1 ITSTTM
7 TRSWLSAVEWSR
19 SIASVAVATAVS
31 KPKVATVPPTSLS
44 IVLGTPTTG
53 MPVAMSCRAMLR
65 VPSPP
70 IAMSAS
76 SRRAPNAATSSS
88 ERSRSS
94 QVPSGRCRRHLK
106 GSPRLV
112 VPRMVPPRCV
122 MPRTWA
128 GPRGTTSSS
137 PSRPSK
143 PRRMPRHSHPRCTA
157 ARTAPRMT
165 ALRPGASPPPV
176 EIAIF
181 TARRR
186 RPALQGAS
194 LHQARRGTAPAGD
207 NLVLA
212 GVALIVAAALSRRY
226 GIALP
231 GNGFSSYVVGV
242 MLLAMLDRGWAF
254 AAVVAPFA
262 MFVGDILLRRLP
274 VRAALNNAGHLT
286 VGTTLVGL
294 MYDRMGG
301 QTGAAA
307 LTSNNLGLVVLVIVL
322 LPIVV
327 NGTFYLDLA
336 LGKTMA
342 WVDARLTL
350 RWETII
356 YLTSVGL
363 ALGWLALTH
372 AAMPSGPTALVAAGL
387 VVATVGSA
395 YVIRLGVH
403 ADELRLV
410 QRLAQAIAAEMS
422 LTRSFTRVQELTRQL
437 VPWEQMGFARYDAR
451 ARQMELL
458 ADTAARPDT
467 VFRFDADAG
476 LTGEAV
482 RLHHAVVAHGLAK
495 DQVIVPGAETPG
507 AEMLVPLYH
516 AGQLVGL
523 WSVRHSNP
531 AMYRNSD
538 GELLELLAPQLAL
551 MVAIESSLR
560 PVTGAS
566 DQTTQYVQTL
576 TATTEEI
583 HASSEEVAAAAQR
596 ASHGAGQAATLVSTA
611 AREAGQL
618 KDSAA
623 ELAAA
628 GDRTREAGSQMEKT
642 TDRVRTATQDAVRQ
656 LTDLGATT
664 EESGREARNVGK
676 AVQDTRRALDRAAQ
690 LIERIRGDL
699 SQLVQGSAAWVQDLD
714 RIAEAAAGTA
724 RAGKQV
730 AEVGRQNA
738 ELAARITESLGQ
750 ARAGA
755 QTSSQ
760 EAEAVA
766 AAAAEQLRAIQD
778 LAHGATE
785 LSSLAEQLSQ
795 ALRFIRGGN
804 GHP

>member
-1 ITSTTM
+1 M
-7 TRSWLSAVEWSR
+7 KAALS
-19 SIASVAVATAVS
+19 
-31 KPKVATVPPTSLS
+31 
-44 IVLGTPTTG
+44 
-53 MPVAMSCRAMLR
+53 LR
-65 VPSPP
+65 VIVSL
-70 IAMSAS
+70 AGL
-76 SRRAPNAATSSS
+76 AAF
-88 ERSRSS
+88 
-94 QVPSGRCRRHLK
+94 GA
-106 GSPRLV
+106 GLV
-112 VPRMVPPRCV
+112 
-122 MPRTWA
+122 A
-128 GPRGTTSSS
+128 Y
-137 PSRPSK
+137 
-143 PRRMPRHSHPRCTA
+143 A
-157 ARTAPRMT
+157 
-165 ALRPGASPPPV
+165 
-176 EIAIF
+176 
-181 TARRR
+181 
-186 RPALQGAS
+186 
-194 LHQARRGTAPAGD
+194 RGTAPAGD

-583 HASSEEVAAAAQR
+583 HASSEEVAASAQR
-596 ASHGAGQAATLVSTA
+596 ASEGAAQAATLVTAA
-611 AREAGQL
+611 AREAEQL
-618 KDSAA
+618 KESAG
-623 ELAAA
+623 ELATA
-628 GDRTREAGSQMEKT
+628 GDRTRDAGAQMEKT
-642 TDRVRTATQDAVRQ
+642 AEKVRVGTQGAVRQ

-664 EESGREARNVGK
+664 EESAAEVRRLRDVAAQVEKFSETIGFVANQTNLLALNATIEAARAGVHGRGFAVVADEVHKLAEESGREARNVGK
-676 AVQDTRRALDRAAQ
+676 SVQDTRRALDRAAQ
-690 LIERIRGDL
+690 LLERIRGDL
-699 SQLVQGSAAWVQDLD
+699 GEVVQNSADWVKDLD
-714 RIAEAAAGTA
+714 RIAEAAAETA
-724 RAGKQV
+724 RAGKRV
-730 AEVGRQNA
+730 ADVGRQSA
-738 ELAARITESLGQ
+738 ELAARITQTLGQ
-750 ARAGA
+750 ARTAA
-755 QTSSQ
+755 QTSTQ

-766 AAAAEQLRAIQD
+766 AAASEQLRAIED

-785 LSSLAEQLSQ
+785 LSTLADKLSQ
-795 ALRFIRGGN
+795 ALRFMRGEN
-804 GHP
+804 GHR

>member
-1 ITSTTM
+1 M
-7 TRSWLSAVEWSR
+7 KAALS
-19 SIASVAVATAVS
+19 
-31 KPKVATVPPTSLS
+31 
-44 IVLGTPTTG
+44 
-53 MPVAMSCRAMLR
+53 LR
-65 VPSPP
+65 VIVSL
-70 IAMSAS
+70 AGL
-76 SRRAPNAATSSS
+76 AAF
-88 ERSRSS
+88 
-94 QVPSGRCRRHLK
+94 GA
-106 GSPRLV
+106 GLV
-112 VPRMVPPRCV
+112 
-122 MPRTWA
+122 A
-128 GPRGTTSSS
+128 Y
-137 PSRPSK
+137 
-143 PRRMPRHSHPRCTA
+143 A
-157 ARTAPRMT
+157 
-165 ALRPGASPPPV
+165 
-176 EIAIF
+176 
-181 TARRR
+181 
-186 RPALQGAS
+186 
-194 LHQARRGTAPAGD
+194 RGTAPAGD

-294 MYDRMGG
+294 MYDRMDG

-476 LTGEAV
+476 LTSEAV

-523 WSVRHSNP
+523 WSVRHSDP

-551 MVAIESSLR
+551 MVAIEGSLR

-583 HASSEEVAAAAQR
+583 HASSEEVAASAQR
-596 ASHGAGQAATLVSTA
+596 ASEGAAQAATLVTAA
-611 AREAGQL
+611 AREAEQL
-618 KDSAA
+618 KERAG
-623 ELAAA
+623 ELASA
-628 GDRTREAGSQMEKT
+628 GDRTRDAGAQMEKT
-642 TDRVRTATQDAVRQ
+642 AEKVRVGTQGAVRQ

-664 EESGREARNVGK
+664 EESAAEVRRLRDVAAQVEKFAEESGREARNVGK
-676 AVQDTRRALDRAAQ
+676 SVQDTRRALDRAAQ
-690 LIERIRGDL
+690 LLERIRGDL
-699 SQLVQGSAAWVQDLD
+699 GEVVQNSADWVKDLD
-714 RIAEAAAGTA
+714 RIAEAAAETA
-724 RAGKQV
+724 RAGKRV
-730 AEVGRQNA
+730 ADVGRQSA
-738 ELAARITESLGQ
+738 ELAARITQTLGQ
-750 ARAGA
+750 ARTAA
-755 QTSSQ
+755 QTSTQ

-766 AAAAEQLRAIQD
+766 GPPVHAWGERAPLGCSLPRSPSSSSGAAAIRRDRCSRRCVSIMSTARSSPFSPAAKESFSRDSASGPPVGRAPCA
-778 LAHGATE
+778 LSARGAAKPRPRFRTRPGARSRSPRPCPIPRRPE
-785 LSSLAEQLSQ
+785 RSQ
-795 ALRFIRGGN
+795 WSRPPAAASPPPYMSCPRPHSTPSR
-804 GHP
+804 